1 MEEQSSG
8 DSIADSGNER
18 FILKFI
24 AGAFVLVLEYSSA
37 ERLEADRA
45 RVEDA
50 GLEYEILEKFN
61 VKFDKADLFM
71 DLRSPVCIA
80 QFDLE
85 DWL

>member
-1 MEEQSSG
+1 
-8 DSIADSGNER
+8 
-18 FILKFI
+18 
-24 AGAFVLVLEYSSA
+24 
-37 ERLEADRA
+37 LEADRA
-45 RVEDA
+45 RVDEA

-80 QFDLE
+80 QFDLD

>member
-8 DSIADSGNER
+8 NSIAGSGNER

-37 ERLEADRA
+37 ERLEEDRA

-80 QFDLE
+80 QFDLD

>member
-1 MEEQSSG
+1 MEEQSSE
-8 DSIADSGNER
+8 DSIAGSGNER

-37 ERLEADRA
+37 ERLEEDLA

>member
-1 MEEQSSG
+1 MEEHSS
-8 DSIADSGNER
+8 DERIVNSSDER

-37 ERLEADRA
+37 ERLEGDRA

-50 GLEYEILEKFN
+50 GLEYEILEKFH

>member
-1 MEEQSSG
+1 MEERSSG
-8 DSIADSGNER
+8 DSVASSGDKR
-18 FILKFI
+18 YILKFL

-37 ERLEADRA
+37 ERLEGDRV
-45 RVEDA
+45 RVDEA